1 MFDFLFKR
9 LARNKIVVPVPAAQ
23 VVSDA
28 KAAQEVAKQAAL
40 TQAGALKG
48 RESEAVEFILQCVF
62 ADARLKAAEHIHAKA
77 LQERVLQAMRNTD
90 RRVSRLM
97 QSRIDASVKLALC
110 EQQAMQ
116 YIGNARLLLQDA
128 KLTPNQVVDLDRAW
142 TTIATPP
149 ASLQQEFESFRTA
162 LGERLMA
169 QAVLQRAV
177 MDVLVKLRSMVNE
190 SSVLRPSEMADMLDA
205 MEAEGAKFSVAAEAA
220 SLPKHLLQELAQE
233 SQSFRA
239 RLDALKQRHEAIVA
253 RQDALAQWE
262 AQEPLSLKK
271 EELQQLW
278 RALPGV
284 PGNSQDTL
292 SSDLNARF
300 ESLLRQTAAPAAIS
314 GPAPVV
320 EKKLTGQALKQ
331 DFIDVLEQMEAA
343 LEAGLLQVAAECD
356 KTLRAIDVKA
366 VQASESQMARLSRVR
381 AELAH
386 LLGWAKW
393 GGNVS
398 REELVKAATELPAQQ
413 LQVSE
418 LAKKVGGLRER
429 WKSLDVS
436 AGPAAKELWVRFDL
450 ACTTAY
456 APAAEHFQ
464 QLAEE
469 RRQNSLKAQSMIAEF
484 RLFAT
489 KSLLAVA
496 GSTAVDWKA
505 VAQFCQNQRQAWQR
519 LGTIER
525 KEKKQLDAEF
535 AQVMHALADPLEHQ
549 RKIEVKRREQLIAEA
564 EEIRP
569 DDRAALDALR
579 GLQERWQ
586 ECAKSLPLDR
596 RDEQALWLRFRSACD
611 AIFARRKEVAQA
623 ADVDRHAQLQA
634 KEAVC
639 ATLEA
644 AAEEP
649 DAVDAV
655 IHKILRESQEAW
667 GRIGYVPRAS
677 EQTIEARYAAA
688 VAALELRLDSAK
700 RAARASQLH
709 ALSEKMR
716 LCHGLEG
723 ALVHSQVVD
732 ASYLEQWAA
741 LPRLSDDIDG
751 ALEKRFSDVQ
761 AAFLA
766 NDRNYAAMLTA
777 NRTQLSQEILRLE
790 IATGLDSP
798 AELSRERLKMQ
809 VEVLQSSLK
818 MGHKSL
824 SQDEQLCALCTLA
837 ALVDAQDSSR
847 ITQLLAQMAGTKT

>member
-9 LARNKIVVPVPAAQ
+9 LARNKITVPVQTAQ
-23 VVSDA
+23 AVSNN
-28 KAAQEVAKQAAL
+28 KAAQEVARQTAL
-40 TQAGALKG
+40 TQADALKDK
-48 RESEAVEFILQCVF
+48 ESEAVEFILQCVF
-62 ADARLKAAEHIHAKA
+62 ADARLKAAEHVHSRV
-77 LQERVLQAMRNTD
+77 LQERVLRAMRNTD

-97 QSRIDASVKLALC
+97 QTRIDAGVKLALC

-116 YIGNARLLLQDA
+116 CVENARQLVPDV
-128 KLTPNQVVDLDRAW
+128 KLTPNQLVDLDRAW
-142 TTIATPP
+142 TAIAIPP
-149 ASLQQEFESFRTA
+149 VSLQQEFELLRTA
-162 LGERLMA
+162 LGERLVA
-169 QAVLQRAV
+169 QAALQRAV
-177 MDVLVKLRSMVNE
+177 MDVLVKLRSMVGE
-190 SSVLRPSEMADMLDA
+190 SSVLPPSDMADMLDA
-205 MEAEGAKFSVAAEAA
+205 MEAEVAQFSAATETP
-220 SLPKHLLQELAQE
+220 SLPKHLLQEFAQE
-233 SQSFRA
+233 SQSFRTM
-239 RLDALKQRHEAIVA
+239 LDSLKQRHEAIVA

-262 AQEPLSLKK
+262 AQQPLSLKK
-271 EELQQLW
+271 EELQQFW
-278 RALPGV
+278 RELPGV

-292 SSDLNARF
+292 LGELDARF
-300 ESLLRQTAAPAAIS
+300 DALLHQTAAPAKVS
-314 GPAPVV
+314 EPAPII

-331 DFIDVLEQMEAA
+331 DFINALEQMEAA
-343 LEAGLLQVAAECD
+343 LESGLLQAAAECD
-356 KTLRAIDVKA
+356 RTLRTIDVKA
-366 VQASESQMARLSRVR
+366 AQASESQMARLTRVR

-386 LLGWAKW
+386 LLDWAKW

-456 APAAEHFQ
+456 APAAEHFK

-469 RRQNSLKAQSMIAEF
+469 RRQNSLKAQSMIAEL

-505 VAQFCQNQRQAWQR
+505 VAQYCQNQHQAWQR
-519 LGTIER
+519 LGTIDR

-535 AQVMHALADPLEHQ
+535 AQVMHALADPLDHQ
-549 RKIEVKRREQLIAEA
+549 RKIEIKRREQLIAEA
-564 EEIRP
+564 GEIRP
-569 DDRAALDALR
+569 DDRAALDTLR

-611 AIFARRKEVAQA
+611 AIFARRKEAAQA
-623 ADVDRHAQLQA
+623 ADVDRQTQLQA

-644 AAEEP
+644 AVGEP
-649 DAVDAV
+649 DAV
-655 IHKILRESQEAW
+655 IRKILGESQQAW
-667 GRIGYVPRAS
+667 GRIGYVPRVS
-677 EQTIEARYAAA
+677 EQTIEARYASA
-688 VAALELRLDSAK
+688 VAALQLRLDSAK
-700 RAARASQLH
+700 RHAQAAQLH

-716 LCHGLEG
+716 LCHSLEG
-723 ALVHSQVVD
+723 ALVHSQLMD
-732 ASYLEQWAA
+732 ASFPEQWAV
-741 LPRLSDDIDG
+741 LPRLSDDIEG
-751 ALEKRFSDVQ
+751 ALQKRFSDVQ
-761 AAFLA
+761 AALPA
-766 NDRNYAAMLTA
+766 NDRAYAAMLEA

-790 IATGLDSP
+790 IVTGLDSP

-809 VEVLQSSLK
+809 VKVLQSSLK
-818 MGHKSL
+818 MGRKSL
-824 SQDEQLCALCTLA
+824 SQDEQLYALCALP

-847 ITQLLAQMAGTKT
+847 ITQLLAQMAGTNT

>member
-9 LARNKIVVPVPAAQ
+9 LARNKIAVPVQAVQ
-23 VVSDA
+23 VVNNA

-40 TQAGALKG
+40 TQADALKEK
-48 RESEAVEFILQCVF
+48 ESEAVEFILQCVF
-62 ADARLKAAEHIHAKA
+62 ADARLKAAEHIHSRA
-77 LQERVLQAMRNTD
+77 LQQRVLQAMRNTD

-97 QSRIDASVKLALC
+97 QARIEAGVKLALC
-110 EQQAMQ
+110 EQQAVQ
-116 YIGNARLLLQDA
+116 CVANAQELTRDV

-142 TTIATPP
+142 ATIAMPP

-162 LGERLMA
+162 LGERLVA

-177 MDVLVKLRSMVNE
+177 MDMLAKLRSMV
-190 SSVLRPSEMADMLDA
+190 SDSATLRPSEIADMLDA
-205 MEAEGAKFSVAAEAA
+205 MEAGAAQSSTASEAA
-220 SLPKHLLQELAQE
+220 SLPKHLLQEFAQE
-233 SQSFRA
+233 SQLFRS

-253 RQDALAQWE
+253 RQDALAQWG
-262 AQEPLSLKK
+262 AQDPLSLNK

-278 RALPGV
+278 RALPRV
-284 PGNSQDTL
+284 PGNSQDAVLLELDT
-292 SSDLNARF
+292 RF
-300 ESLLRQTAAPAAIS
+300 ESLLRQTVAPATVS
-314 GPAPVV
+314 EPTPVI

-331 DFIDVLEQMEAA
+331 DFINVLEQMETA
-343 LEAGLLQVAAECD
+343 LESGLLQAAAECD
-356 KTLRAIDVKA
+356 RTLRTIDVKA
-366 VQASESQMARLSRVR
+366 AQASESQLARLSRVR

-398 REELVKAATELPAQQ
+398 REELVKAAMELPDQQ

-464 QLAEE
+464 RLAEE

-496 GSTAVDWKA
+496 GANAVDWKA
-505 VAQFCQNQRQAWQR
+505 VAQFCQNQHQAWQR
-519 LGTIER
+519 LGTIDR

-535 AQVMHALADPLEHQ
+535 AQVMHALADPLDHQ
-549 RKIEVKRREQLIAEA
+549 RKIEIKRREQLIAEA

-596 RDEQALWLRFRSACD
+596 RDEQALWLRFRAACD

-639 ATLEA
+639 AMLEA

-649 DAVDAV
+649 DAVIRKV
-655 IHKILRESQEAW
+655 LRESQQAW
-667 GRIGYVPRAS
+667 GGIGYVPRAS
-677 EQTIEARYAAA
+677 EQAIDARYAAA
-688 VAALELRLDSAK
+688 VVALELRLDSAK
-700 RAARASQLH
+700 RSARAAQLH

-716 LCHGLEG
+716 LCHGLEV

-732 ASYLEQWAA
+732 ASYLEQWDV
-741 LPRLSDDIDG
+741 LPRLPDDIEG
-751 ALEKRFSDVQ
+751 VLQKRFSDVQ
-761 AAFLA
+761 AALPA
-766 NDRNYAAMLTA
+766 NDRSYAALLEA

-790 IATGLDSP
+790 IVTGLDSP

-824 SQDEQLCALCTLA
+824 NQDEQLYALCALPA
-837 ALVDAQDSSR
+837 MVDAQDSSR
-847 ITQLLAQMAGTKT
+847 ISHLLAKMGAAKF

>member
-9 LARNKIVVPVPAAQ
+9 LARNKITVPVQTAQ
-23 VVSDA
+23 AVSNN
-28 KAAQEVAKQAAL
+28 KAAQEVARQTAL
-40 TQAGALKG
+40 TQADALKDK
-48 RESEAVEFILQCVF
+48 ESEAVEFILQCVF
-62 ADARLKAAEHIHAKA
+62 ADARLKAAEHVHSRV
-77 LQERVLQAMRNTD
+77 LQERVLRAMRNTD

-97 QSRIDASVKLALC
+97 QTRIEAGVKLALC

-116 YIGNARLLLQDA
+116 CVENARQLVQDV
-128 KLTPNQVVDLDRAW
+128 KLTPNQLVDLDRAW
-142 TTIATPP
+142 TAIAIPP
-149 ASLQQEFESFRTA
+149 VSLQQEFELLRTA
-162 LGERLMA
+162 LGERLVA
-169 QAVLQRAV
+169 QAALQRAV
-177 MDVLVKLRSMVNE
+177 MDVLVKLRSMVND
-190 SSVLRPSEMADMLDA
+190 SAILSPSEMADMLDA
-205 MEAEGAKFSVAAEAA
+205 MGAEVAQFSAATETP
-220 SLPKHLLQELAQE
+220 SLPKHLLREFAQE
-233 SQSFRA
+233 SQSFRTM
-239 RLDALKQRHEAIVA
+239 LDSLKQRHEAIVA

-262 AQEPLSLKK
+262 AQQPLSLKK

-278 RALPGV
+278 RELPGV
-284 PGNSQDTL
+284 SGNLQDAL
-292 SSDLNARF
+292 LDELDARF
-300 ESLLRQTAAPAAIS
+300 DALLHQTAAPAKVS
-314 GPAPVV
+314 ESAPII
-320 EKKLTGQALKQ
+320 EKTLTGQAPKQ
-331 DFIDVLEQMEAA
+331 DFINVLEQMEAA
-343 LEAGLLQVAAECD
+343 LEAGLLQAAAECD
-356 KTLRAIDVKA
+356 RTLRTIDVKA
-366 VQASESQMARLSRVR
+366 AQASESQMARLTRVR

-386 LLGWAKW
+386 LLDWAKW

-456 APAAEHFQ
+456 APAAEHFK

-469 RRQNSLKAQSMIAEF
+469 RRQNSLKAQSMIAEL

-505 VAQFCQNQRQAWQR
+505 VAQYCQNQHQAWQR
-519 LGTIER
+519 LGTIDR

-535 AQVMHALADPLEHQ
+535 AQVMHALADPLDHQ
-549 RKIEVKRREQLIAEA
+549 RKIEIKRREQLIAEA
-564 EEIRP
+564 GEIRP
-569 DDRAALDALR
+569 DDRAALDTLR

-586 ECAKSLPLDR
+586 ECAQSLPLDR

-611 AIFARRKEVAQA
+611 AIFARRKEAAQA
-623 ADVDRHAQLQA
+623 ADVDRQTQLQA

-644 AAEEP
+644 AAGEP
-649 DAVDAV
+649 DAV
-655 IHKILRESQEAW
+655 IRKILRESQQAW

-677 EQTIEARYAAA
+677 EQTIEARYASA
-688 VAALELRLDSAK
+688 VAALQLRLDSAK
-700 RAARASQLH
+700 RLAQAAQLH

-716 LCHGLEG
+716 LCHSLEG
-723 ALVHSQVVD
+723 ALVHSQLMD
-732 ASYLEQWAA
+732 ASFLEQWAV
-741 LPRLSDDIDG
+741 LPRLSDDIEG
-751 ALEKRFSDVQ
+751 ALQKRFSDVQ
-761 AAFLA
+761 AALPA
-766 NDRNYAAMLTA
+766 NDRSYAALLEA

-790 IATGLDSP
+790 IVIGLDSP

-824 SQDEQLCALCTLA
+824 SQDEQLYALCALP

-847 ITQLLAQMAGTKT
+847 ITQLLAQLAGTNT

>member
-9 LARNKIVVPVPAAQ
+9 LARNKIVVPVQTAQ
-23 VVSDA
+23 VVSNV

-40 TQAGALKG
+40 TQAGALKD

-62 ADARLKAAEHIHAKA
+62 ADARLKAAEHIHSKA

-97 QSRIDASVKLALC
+97 QSRIDAGVRLALC

-116 YIGNARLLLQDA
+116 CIENARLLLQDV

-142 TTIATPP
+142 VTIAMPP
-149 ASLQQEFESFRTA
+149 ASLQQEFESLRTA
-162 LGERLMA
+162 LGERLVA

-177 MDVLVKLRSMVNE
+177 MDVLVKLRSMVSE
-190 SSVLRPSEMADMLDA
+190 SSVLPPSEMADMLDA
-205 MEAEGAKFSVAAEAA
+205 MEAEVAQFSAATETP
-220 SLPKHLLQELAQE
+220 SLPKHLLQEFAQE

-271 EELQQLW
+271 EKLQQLW
-278 RALPGV
+278 RALPG
-284 PGNSQDTL
+284 NSQDIL
-292 SSDLNARF
+292 PGDLNARF
-300 ESLLRQTAAPAAIS
+300 ESLLRQTAVPATINE
-314 GPAPVV
+314 PAPVV
-320 EKKLTGQALKQ
+320 EKKLTGQALKR
-331 DFIDVLEQMEAA
+331 DFINVLEQMEAA
-343 LEAGLLQVAAECD
+343 LESGLLQVAAECD
-356 KTLRAIDVKA
+356 KTLRTIDVKA

-398 REELVKAATELPAQQ
+398 REELVKAAAELPAQQ

-496 GSTAVDWKA
+496 GATAVDWKA
-505 VAQFCQNQRQAWQR
+505 VAQFCQNQHQAWQR

-549 RKIEVKRREQLIAEA
+549 RKIEIKRRERLIAEA

-634 KEAVC
+634 KETVC
-639 ATLEA
+639 AMLEA
-644 AAEEP
+644 TAEEP
-649 DAVDAV
+649 DDV
-655 IHKILRESQEAW
+655 IRKILRESQEAW

-677 EQTIEARYAAA
+677 EQAIEARYVSA
-688 VAALELRLDSAK
+688 VAALELRLGSAK
-700 RAARASQLH
+700 RFARAAQLH

-732 ASYLEQWAA
+732 TSYLEQWAA
-741 LPRLSDDIDG
+741 LPRLPDDIEA
-751 ALEKRFSDVQ
+751 ALEKRLSDVQ

-766 NDRNYAAMLTA
+766 NDRSYAAMLTA

-790 IATGLDSP
+790 IVAGLDSP

-824 SQDEQLCALCTLA
+824 SQDEQLYALCTLA

-847 ITQLLAQMAGTKT
+847 ITQLLAQMAATKA